1 MHLIEWFLCVGGVCC
16 TQLLSLGHVYLGTG
30 LALIVK
36 GRWLDG
42 RLCEERRCV
51 MKLLQKAGGMLK
63 VKQGMDCADGGH
75 VGV

>member
-1 MHLIEWFLCVGGVCC
+1 
-16 TQLLSLGHVYLGTG
+16 LGTG